1 MSSND
6 YESKSDRTVFRQP
19 SVSSDRTVVKPMPG
33 GRAQSPNSAHT
44 ATPPPA
50 QHQLIPPPHRVD
62 TEAAYFRTTHG
73 LNPLVNAASILL
85 AVFEKTKQAVNH
97 PDIGGLHQRMVNEIK
112 SFEIRAKEQGIQPEI
127 VLSARYILCTILDE
141 AVLNT
146 PWGCESAWHQRSLLS
161 IFHNET
167 SGGEKFYII
176 LDRLRE
182 SPSENLHILELF
194 YICLSIGYEGKYRLN
209 HRGKES
215 IDRIRGEL
223 FSIIRNH
230 RGEYERELSSTWRG
244 LGKIRNTMTQYIPL
258 WVVASIVSVI
268 LMSSYSGFRYW
279 LYNSSV
285 PVVASLENIA
295 AIKTSSN
302 FDRKK

>member
-6 YESKSDRTVFRQP
+6 YESHTDKTVFRQP
-19 SVSSDRTVVKPMPG
+19 SVNSDRTVIKPTPG
-33 GRAQSPNSAHT
+33 GRAHNPNTGYSA
-44 ATPPPA
+44 PPPTS
-50 QHQLIPPPHRVD
+50 QSIPSHRVNI
-62 TEAAYFRTTHG
+62 EAAYFRTTHG

-85 AVFEKTKQAVNH
+85 AVFEKTKQAVSH
-97 PDIGGLHQRMVNEIK
+97 PDIGGLHHRLVSEIK
-112 SFEIRAKEQGIQPEI
+112 SFEMRAKEQGIQSEI
-127 VLSARYILCTILDE
+127 ILSARYILCTILDE
-141 AVLNT
+141 VVLNT

-167 SGGEKFYII
+167 SGGEKFYVI
-176 LDRLRE
+176 LERLRE
-182 SPSENLHILELF
+182 SPSENLDILELY

-209 HRGKES
+209 HRGKEN

-223 FSIIRNH
+223 FSVIRNH

-268 LMSSYSGFRYW
+268 LFSSYSGFRYW
-279 LYNSSV
+279 LYNSSL
-285 PVVASLENIA
+285 PVVSNLDTIAKIEPASTFNRQ
-295 AIKTSSN
+295 K
-302 FDRKK
+302 